1 MTFAAIF
8 AQLCGIDRDRAR
20 REILDTIHE
29 AQSPSASAIRWM
41 QSEAWLVWCELAD
54 ISPADAERIR
64 ADVLRRIVGEAGS
77 PSASEVLRDHARLL
91 SVYRAEQCSVKRV
104 AKRVGVIQ
112 FTPTRKWV
120 DRACV
125 WEALGAWGAG
135 EMQDR
140 EAA

>member
-104 AKRVGVIQ
+104 AKRVGVNWI
-112 FTPTRKWV
+112 TAHKWV
-120 DRACV
+120 DRARV

-135 EMQDR
+135 EMQGQ